1 MKYLNRKYRSVYKY
15 SRIDN
20 AISSLEGGYLY
31 FSKPQNWPDP
41 TERALY
47 NAKYKSK
54 DGTLIECPTVY
65 ALCITK
71 SQASDAAWT
80 VYQHLTKE
88 EKNRAKAN
96 GKEIPRGS
104 VKLSIK
110 FDSLLKQIEL
120 WVNEQRERGIE
131 YDFYC
136 GDVSYYDWKK
146 IKTIQKPDSEM
157 QKLVLDPNA
166 SFTENYLRILLLK
179 RDAYA
184 YENEIRLF
192 LVKRKSDNEE
202 PSLMVNIQWK
212 ECLNKDIYYGGECE
226 NNDITKLRQTCA
238 GLGTEFEIKPS
249 TLGKPRKSMEIN
261 MDTKYQRLVNNNQS

>member
-41 TERALY
+41 TEKALY
-47 NAKYKSK
+47 GAKYKSK

-65 ALCITK
+65 AFCITR
-71 SQASDAAWT
+71 SQASDAALT

-88 EKNRAKAN
+88 EENRAKAN
-96 GKEIPRGS
+96 GKEICRGC

-120 WVNEQRERGIE
+120 WVNEQREIGIE
-131 YDFYC
+131 YDFYY
-136 GDVSYYDWKK
+136 GEVSYYDWKK
-146 IKTIQKPDSEM
+146 IRAIQNSDSEM
-157 QKLVLDPNA
+157 QKLVLDPNV
-166 SFTENYLRILLLK
+166 SFIENYLRILLLK
-179 RDAYA
+179 RDAYE

-192 LVKRKSDNEE
+192 LVKRKSNNEE
-202 PSLMVNIQWK
+202 PSLRVNIQWN
-212 ECLNKDIYYGGECE
+212 ECLNKYIYYGEECE
-226 NNDITKLRQTCA
+226 DKDIKKLRQTCV
-238 GLGTEFEIKPS
+238 GLSSEFKIKSS
-249 TLGKPRKSMEIN
+249 TLGKPRKNVEIN
-261 MDTKYQRLVNNNQS
+261 MGSEYQKLV